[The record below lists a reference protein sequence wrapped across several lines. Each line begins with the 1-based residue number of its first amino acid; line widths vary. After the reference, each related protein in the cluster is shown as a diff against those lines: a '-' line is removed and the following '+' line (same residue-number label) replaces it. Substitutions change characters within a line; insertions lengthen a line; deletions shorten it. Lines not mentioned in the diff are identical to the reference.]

1 MKSLKASP
9 SHRLGLVLLLIA
21 LLCPAAGEASILY
34 QFNTP
39 FSGDPDPAGTG
50 PWIDATFVDVTPGTV
65 LLTITN
71 VNLTSGE
78 FVQGNGNGASGG
90 LFFNLN
96 TNDNPTALDFTLVAS
111 NGNFGPII
119 STGENS
125 FKADGDGYYDI
136 QFDFSSQSF
145 STDAS
150 ITYKITGISGLTAA
164 DFEYLSAPSGGLGP
178 FYAAAKVQGI
188 PGGGNSTFLE
198 PGNGPQMIS
207 VPEPS
212 PSIILLTGFGL
223 FGVGGLWYRRPK
235 I

>member
-1 MKSLKASP
+1 MA
-9 SHRLGLVLLLIA
+9 R
-21 LLCPAAGEASILY
+21 ASIIY

-39 FSGDPDPAGTG
+39 FSGDPDPSGNG
-50 PWIDATFVDVTPGTV
+50 PWIDASFIDVTPGTV

-71 VNLTSGE
+71 VNLVAGE
-78 FVQGNGNGASGG
+78 FIQGNGNGASGG

-96 TNDNPTALDFTLVAS
+96 PSDNATALDFTLVSS

-119 STGENS
+119 STGVNA
-125 FKADGDGYYDI
+125 FKADGDGDYDI
-136 QFDFSSQSF
+136 QFDFSTQSF
-145 STDAS
+145 STDS
-150 ITYKITGISGLTAA
+150 SLTYKITGISGLTAA
-164 DFEYLSAPSGGLGP
+164 DFEYLSSPDGGQGP

-198 PGNGPQMIS
+198 PGNGPQIIP

-223 FGVGGLWYRRPK
+223 FGLGQLWYSRAK
-235 I
+235 V